1 MQNISSLSDAIFNS
15 SPLSTI
21 ISTNVIANP
30 GSSLTPKRTENIFF
44 DHINVSPWTYKGICK
59 DITNFCESNS
69 TISYSQVARSFNS
82 TPYYGSY
89 PPVLETTYVGDSSTE
104 KYHVAYS
111 YDSYGRL
118 VKTTDSR
125 SGSQY
130 MYYLCE
136 GTDSGAGFSYPYT
149 APAWPGL
156 STATAFGVVAGTA
169 EDLTSTDKVFRYTQ
183 YDASLN
189 PVSVLVK
196 DTRAGSARDV
206 TTRYSYNG
214 TTNLLESITYPEG
227 NAVWLDLG
235 GATFSPSY
243 VMKERMNLDTTTG
256 SIGALHESKEITCDL
271 CGRVTSE
278 KSTVYTNTGETAT
291 LDLGKYPI
299 VTNRYSYD
307 GLGRVL
313 SVGQTIQGASGTSG
327 LTLCARSYDDTNL
340 VVTTTD
346 AKGYISEKQYDG
358 FYRLI
363 TEKSYRPDTA
373 TRDATYTGS
382 GKVLMGTTAYAYD
395 SAYLG
400 NLLTETVY
408 GDASGA
414 SYERTSY
421 SYDSLGRRT
430 GVSRGNGTT
439 MTPVATYSYD
449 DTNNIVTE
457 KGYQSPSAY
466 SRTDTKRD
474 WLGRVTGTTAWG
486 GVNGTGTV
494 YTTTQA
500 YNYGGQ
506 VTGKTLPNGE
516 SYGYTYT
523 RSGLL
528 EGISY
533 PNNRGSESRSYD
545 GNGRLLT
552 RTDVGSNVT
561 SYAYDGADQE
571 TSRTSTAPGKAP
583 ITVTTSY
590 SQWGPGTII
599 QTKNLEQELSIE
611 YGYASRGQVASET
624 RMVGSGSGQKS
635 GTVTHAW
642 DAAGNL
648 SGLTVN
654 GFDGTYAKSLSYSL
668 PGFGGAMAGNGS
680 ARSVSVGVAGG
691 DTIGRVSTLY
701 SGVLDEVDYCGSAG
715 TYTQYTNYDSM
726 LRPQTIDHPGTDF
739 DQSYGYDYKGNVTG
753 WNGTSY
759 TYDGLD
765 RLSNGGAYTYD
776 AISNMSSGPNATYSY
791 LTNANANT
799 MRLSAATLGGTTTGY
814 SDDGNLG
821 DLVSATGK
829 YSSLTYDARNE
840 LVSLTDT
847 GRSAGKSLTDSYA
860 YGPDGLRYAKTESNA
875 DGTSTLTYYW
885 YEGNSILYE
894 EAWQGGTSVR
904 DRLNVYAGGLN
915 IGAYEKAAG
924 VETLRYYYNDHL
936 GSRRA
941 VTDSTGAVLAK
952 IDYSTWG
959 LPTVTSSSGYDGTKD
974 ISYTGKEEDAT
985 GLYYFN
991 ARYYDPSI
999 GRFITED
1006 PIRSGL
1012 NWYAYCGN
1020 NPLSFTDPSGF
1031 LLEVGDDNSGHQY
1044 VYFPTTG
1051 DIIDS
1056 SGKDKD
1062 AKRNYLEYEKREK
1075 TNEDAEDRTAN
1086 ELIVEQKSGMPY
1098 NFKQGPIER
1107 LLQSLGYNVMC
1118 NRLCYACSILNAYS
1132 VEYGGFTLS
1141 EAIACLIAGIKSGS
1155 VELDGTTTPNAFSSD
1170 ISRAT
1175 GDSPIN
1181 LYLSKTG
1188 SYVNESK
1195 IQFLEAGSL
1204 MGIGVMVNHFVL
1216 YYRGADGSL
1225 NALDPGVSAH
1235 ALLYIRPFAYY

>member
-1 MQNISSLSDAIFNS
+1 
-15 SPLSTI
+15 
-21 ISTNVIANP
+21 
-30 GSSLTPKRTENIFF
+30 
-44 DHINVSPWTYKGICK
+44 
-59 DITNFCESNS
+59 
-69 TISYSQVARSFNS
+69 
-82 TPYYGSY
+82 
-89 PPVLETTYVGDSSTE
+89 
-104 KYHVAYS
+104 
-111 YDSYGRL
+111 
-118 VKTTDSR
+118 
-125 SGSQY
+125 
-130 MYYLCE
+130 
-136 GTDSGAGFSYPYT
+136 
-149 APAWPGL
+149 
-156 STATAFGVVAGTA
+156 
-169 EDLTSTDKVFRYTQ
+169 
-183 YDASLN
+183 
-189 PVSVLVK
+189 
-196 DTRAGSARDV
+196 
-206 TTRYSYNG
+206 
-214 TTNLLESITYPEG
+214 
-227 NAVWLDLG
+227 
-235 GATFSPSY
+235 
-243 VMKERMNLDTTTG
+243 
-256 SIGALHESKEITCDL
+256 
-271 CGRVTSE
+271 
-278 KSTVYTNTGETAT
+278 
-291 LDLGKYPI
+291 
-299 VTNRYSYD
+299 
-307 GLGRVL
+307 
-313 SVGQTIQGASGTSG
+313 
-327 LTLCARSYDDTNL
+327 

-449 DTNNIVTE
+449 DTDNIVTE
-457 KGYQSPSAY
+457 KDYQSPSAY

-506 VTGKTLPNGE
+506 VTSKTLPNGE

-533 PNNRGSESRSYD
+533 PNNRGTEIRSYD

-624 RMVGSGSGQKS
+624 RTVGSGSGQKS

-668 PGFGGAMAGNGS
+668 PGFGGAMSGNGS

-726 LRPQTIDHPGTDF
+726 LRPQTINHPGTDF

-753 WNGTSY
+753 WNGKSY

-791 LTNANANT
+791 LTNANVNT

-894 EAWQGGTSVR
+894 EDWQGGTSVR
-904 DRLNVYAGGLN
+904 NRLNVYAGGLN

-924 VETLRYYYNDHL
+924 VESLRYYYNDHL

-959 LPTVTSSSGYDGTKD
+959 LPTVTSSNGYDGTKD

-1020 NPLSFTDPSGF
+1020 NPLSFTDPSGLRDTEDAF
-1031 LLEVGDDNSGHQY
+1031 DPNKYSSSDNFKAAIKNDHAGDSLKE
-1044 VYFPTTG
+1044 
-1051 DIIDS
+1051 S
-1056 SGKDKD
+1056 ADKD
-1062 AKRNYLEYEKREK
+1062 HEHIHDLVAGAEAQGNNFMNSQFQSGYLQGLRLYYLVSGI
-1075 TNEDAEDRTAN
+1075 TALAWLCPALLP
-1086 ELIVEQKSGMPY
+1086 EL
-1098 NFKQGPIER
+1098 
-1107 LLQSLGYNVMC
+1107 
-1118 NRLCYACSILNAYS
+1118 
-1132 VEYGGFTLS
+1132 
-1141 EAIACLIAGIKSGS
+1141 IKSGAEAAS
-1155 VELDGTTTPNAFSSD
+1155 SEAAELSASQLKSIQSYENLIAEHEQKLAQYIKDPYAFDNKGFLKNAPTPEIAQ
-1170 ISRAT
+1170 
-1175 GDSPIN
+1175 
-1181 LYLSKTG
+1181 
-1188 SYVNESK
+1188 K
-1195 IQFLEAGSL
+1195 IIDAR
-1204 MGIGVMVNHFVL
+1204 I
-1216 YYRGADGSL
+1216 RGLQQEIQTFQDNILKILGGQL
-1225 NALDPGVSAH
+1225 
-1235 ALLYIRPFAYY
+1235 